1 MISDVITTLLCECAL
16 SDVLRILVGPSLEV
30 SHEFLRHPWL
40 TIDNDFVFDGALA
53 MLYMVSSGVFGA
65 RMGASSKY
73 RLAL

>member
-1 MISDVITTLLCECAL
+1 MSDAVITLLCECTL
-16 SDVLRILVGPSLEV
+16 SDVLRILVGPSHQV

-65 RMGASSKY
+65 RMGASCKY

>member
-1 MISDVITTLLCECAL
+1 MLCECA
-16 SDVLRILVGPSLEV
+16 DVPRIRVGPLLEV
-30 SHEFLRHPWL
+30 SHEFLWNQML
-40 TIDNDFVFDGALA
+40 TIDNDFVFDGALD

>member
-1 MISDVITTLLCECAL
+1 MLTT
-16 SDVLRILVGPSLEV
+16 
-30 SHEFLRHPWL
+30 
-40 TIDNDFVFDGALA
+40 DNDFVFDGALD

>member
-1 MISDVITTLLCECAL
+1 M
-16 SDVLRILVGPSLEV
+16 
-30 SHEFLRHPWL
+30 L

>member
-1 MISDVITTLLCECAL
+1 MLCECA
-16 SDVLRILVGPSLEV
+16 DVPRILVGPLLEV
-30 SHEFLRHPWL
+30 SHEFLWNQML
-40 TIDNDFVFDGALA
+40 TIDNDFVFDGALD